1 MRRMTIRGIF
11 QALTRGDAQMLKTG
25 DPAPDFEAVDHNG
38 NKVRLHDFRGK
49 KVVLWFYPKADTPGC
64 TKEGCSFRD
73 YQSEYES
80 KNAQILGVSFDTQAD
95 IKRFADKFRFTFPL
109 LSDAD
114 HKIGLAYGAGD
125 SEKDEYARRIAYVID
140 EEGKIA
146 QAHAKVDAATYPA
159 EQLKTL

>member
-1 MRRMTIRGIF
+1 
-11 QALTRGDAQMLKTG
+11 MLQTG
-25 DPAPDFEAVDHNG
+25 ETAPDFEATDHNG
-38 NKVRLHDFRGK
+38 NTVRLRDLRGK

-64 TKEGCSFRD
+64 TKEGCSFRNF
-73 YQSEYES
+73 QSEYAA
-80 KNAQILGVSFDTQAD
+80 KNAQILGVSFDTQAEN
-95 IKRFADKFRFTFPL
+95 KHFAEKFSFNFPL
-109 LSDAD
+109 LCDTD

-125 SEKDEYARRIAYVID
+125 SDKDEYARRIAYVID